1 MCMQMELLFFG
12 SLTDVT
18 SVDRLIVEEM
28 ADTEQLKAYLEE
40 RYPALRTA
48 KYFIAVNQQMIQQV
62 HPLQPGDVVA
72 FMPPFSGG

>member
-1 MCMQMELLFFG
+1 MCMQIELLFFG

-18 SVDRLIVEEM
+18 MVGRLIVEGV
-28 ADTEQLKAYLEE
+28 ADTEQLKAYLEK
-40 RYPALRTA
+40 RYPALQRA
-48 KYFIAVNQQMIQQV
+48 KYFMAVNQQMIQQA

>member
-1 MCMQMELLFFG
+1 MELLFFG
-12 SLTDVT
+12 SLTDAT
-18 SVDRLIVEEM
+18 SVGRLIVEDIS
-28 ADTEQLKAYLEE
+28 DTEQLKAYLEE

-62 HPLQPGDVVA
+62 HPLQPGDTVA

>member
-1 MCMQMELLFFG
+1 MEIELLFFG
-12 SLTDVT
+12 SLTDATTV
-18 SVDRLIVEEM
+18 SRLLVEGM
-28 ADTEQLKAYLEE
+28 RDTEQLKVYLEA

-62 HPLQPGDVVA
+62 HALQPGDVVA

>member
-1 MCMQMELLFFG
+1 MYMQMELLFFG
-12 SLTDVT
+12 SLTDAT
-18 SVDRLIVEEM
+18 SVGRLIVEDIF
-28 ADTEQLKAYLEE
+28 DTEQLKAYLEE